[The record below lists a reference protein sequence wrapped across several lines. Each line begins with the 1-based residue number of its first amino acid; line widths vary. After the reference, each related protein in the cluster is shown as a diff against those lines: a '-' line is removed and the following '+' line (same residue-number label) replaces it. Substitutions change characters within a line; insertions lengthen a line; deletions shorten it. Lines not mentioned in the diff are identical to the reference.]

1 MLKIDIILNCFVI
14 QRFIWPISLINLD
27 NFLYLCI
34 LKIYICSFNY
44 QVDSICKSV
53 YKFIAHK
60 AYLFLNTSNLLRQN
74 LKLSMIIAHLSNV
87 IFINDMLAQYLIGC
101 QDLPNDLVS
110 ILISSNLFNLQHV
123 TWITHS
129 LLLNNLGQQLI
140 LSNFILSF
148 CVLLVIWNIDLFKCI
163 SVIHSLVNL
172 QLLQFFL
179 QLVQFVLKFDFV
191 HVSVVVI
198 DLHDGV
204 VDDSVV
210 VVRDHLLFVL
220 NDFDK
225 DLIGGLNR
233 SWFLNCWNF
242 KRELGV

>member
-1 MLKIDIILNCFVI
+1 
-14 QRFIWPISLINLD
+14 
-27 NFLYLCI
+27 
-34 LKIYICSFNY
+34 
-44 QVDSICKSV
+44 
-53 YKFIAHK
+53 
-60 AYLFLNTSNLLRQN
+60 
-74 LKLSMIIAHLSNV
+74 
-87 IFINDMLAQYLIGC
+87 MLAQYLIGC

-110 ILISSNLFNLQHV
+110 ILITSNLVIVFCV
-123 TWITHS
+123 TFRHFCLITYS
-129 LLLNNLGQQLI
+129 LLLDDLGQQLV

-148 CVLLVIWNIDLFKCI
+148 GVLLVIWNIDLFKCI
-163 SVIHSLVNL
+163 SVIHSLVNF

-220 NDFDK
+220 NDFDE

-233 SWFLNCWNF
+233 FWFFNL
-242 KRELGV
+242 KLKLELGV

>member
-1 MLKIDIILNCFVI
+1 MLEIDIILNCFVI

-60 AYLFLNTSNLLRQN
+60 AYFFLNTSNLIGQN

-101 QDLPNDLVS
+101 QDLPNDLLS
-110 ILISSNLFNLQHV
+110 ILITRNLV
-123 TWITHS
+123 TVITYS
-129 LLLNNLGQQLI
+129 LLLDDLGQQLI

-148 CVLLVIWNIDLFKCI
+148 GILLVIWNIDLFKCI
-163 SVIHSLVNL
+163 SVIHSLVNF

-179 QLVQFVLKFDFV
+179 QLVQFVL
-191 HVSVVVI
+191 
-198 DLHDGV
+198 
-204 VDDSVV
+204 
-210 VVRDHLLFVL
+210 
-220 NDFDK
+220 
-225 DLIGGLNR
+225 
-233 SWFLNCWNF
+233 
-242 KRELGV
+242 